1 MKCGNPREKLAS
13 PLSLP
18 MRGAWIEIYPFG
30 FNLKR
35 FSRRSPCGGAWIE
48 MNIAGCP
55 GLTAWSL
62 PMRERGL
69 KFQRSSITDR
79 ERRSLPMRGAW
90 IEIYPF
96 GFNLKRF
103 SRRSPC
109 GGAWIEMNIAGC
121 PGLTAWSLPMR
132 ERGLKFQRSS
142 ITDRER
148 RSLPMRGA
156 WIEILPH
163 R

>member
-1 MKCGNPREKLAS
+1 MKWKEWEHHENCDM
-13 PLSLP
+13 SLP
-18 MRGAWIEIYPFG
+18 MRGAWIEIQSQSRHRDRQ
-30 FNLKR
+30 N
-35 FSRRSPCGGAWIE
+35 RRSPCGG
-48 MNIAGCP
+48 
-55 GLTAWSL
+55 
-62 PMRERGL
+62 RGL
-69 KFQRSSITDR
+69 KYIRSVSI
-79 ERRSLPMRGAW
+79 SN
-90 IEIYPF
+90 
-96 GFNLKRF
+96 GFLVA
-103 SRRSPC
+103 PHA

>member
-1 MKCGNPREKLAS
+1 
-13 PLSLP
+13 

-69 KFQRSSITDR
+69 KCQSGDR
-79 ERRSLPMRGAW
+79 VLQYPRSLPMRGAW
-90 IEIYPF
+90 IEM
-96 GFNLKRF
+96 
-103 SRRSPC
+103 RRTLSGKYSPTVAPHA
-109 GGAWIEMNIAGC
+109 GGV
-121 PGLTAWSLPMR
+121 
-132 ERGLKFQRSS
+132 
-142 ITDRER
+142 D
-148 RSLPMRGA
+148 
-156 WIEILPH
+156 
-163 R
+163 